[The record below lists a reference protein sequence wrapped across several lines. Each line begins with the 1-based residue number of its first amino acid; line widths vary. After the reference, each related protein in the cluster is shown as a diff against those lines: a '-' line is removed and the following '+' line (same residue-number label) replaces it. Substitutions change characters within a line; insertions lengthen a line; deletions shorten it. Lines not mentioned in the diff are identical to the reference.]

1 MFLALFH
8 TKAGKFT
15 IEEFNVATEEFKR
28 HASPKVYTYCKD
40 LQAGEQESPEL
51 AEFKRKLF
59 EEMGHYWSRYNNRD
73 SMQLHFVMQLQL
85 VETSGMVEKLKLEDG
100 TVMLEGMPIA
110 MIDNLQFAAGNEA
123 YQKLS
128 VELATLP
135 KKIEKARQRVDKF
148 PNDEDL
154 RDDLRKLLL
163 LAPDDTA
170 KNYVEVQ
177 LRTIESKIKFMCNI
191 KSATYWIKNRFADV
205 QDMLD
210 EISYTDLVSKDN
222 SKDKP
227 KIKAKVKDLLP
238 IKDIITVTVYLPCG
252 EKMKF
257 ALLGKPLED
266 EVSDGLTAPALE
278 VNDKVRWNGVKL
290 YAPVYLLKWNKGDRI
305 DSPTE
310 IIPSGE
316 TWLYGDLGWRGEK

>member
-1 MFLALFH
+1 MLLNDVKSKSLMLFGMFSEDL
-8 TKAGKFT
+8 
-15 IEEFNVATEEFKR
+15 EKR
-28 HASPKVYTYCKD
+28 
-40 LQAGEQESPEL
+40 L
-51 AEFKRKLF
+51 AEMEIEDDHFTVNMCLLVGGSDERLGF
-59 EEMGHYWSRYNNRD
+59 ALGIRD
-73 SMQLHFVMQLQL
+73 
-85 VETSGMVEKLKLEDG
+85 EK
-100 TVMLEGMPIA
+100 I
-110 MIDNLQFAAGNEA
+110 NEA
-123 YQKLS
+123 
-128 VELATLP
+128 
-135 KKIEKARQRVDKF
+135 
-148 PNDEDL
+148 EDL

-177 LRTIESKIKFMCNI
+177 LRTIESKIKFMCSFI
-191 KSATYWIKNRFADV
+191 KSATYWIKNRYADV

-210 EISYTDLVSKDN
+210 EISCTDLMYKDN
-222 SKDKP
+222 SKDKS

-238 IKDIITVTVYLPCG
+238 IKDIITVTVFLPCG

-290 YAPVYLLKWNKGDRI
+290 YTPVYLLKWNTGDRI
-305 DSPTE
+305 DNPTE

-316 TWLYGDLGWRGEK
+316 TWVYGDLGWRGEK

>member
-1 MFLALFH
+1 MLNDVKSKSLMLF
-8 TKAGKFT
+8 GVFS
-15 IEEFNVATEEFKR
+15 E
-28 HASPKVYTYCKD
+28 D
-40 LQAGEQESPEL
+40 LEKKL
-51 AEFKRKLF
+51 AEMEIEDDNFSVNMCELVGGSDERLGF
-59 EEMGHYWSRYNNRD
+59 ALGIRD
-73 SMQLHFVMQLQL
+73 D
-85 VETSGMVEKLKLEDG
+85 K
-100 TVMLEGMPIA
+100 
-110 MIDNLQFAAGNEA
+110 IDEA
-123 YQKLS
+123 
-128 VELATLP
+128 
-135 KKIEKARQRVDKF
+135 
-148 PNDEDL
+148 EDL

-177 LRTIESKIKFMCNI
+177 LRTIEAKIKFMCNI
-191 KSATYWIKNRFADV
+191 RSATYWIKNRFADV

-222 SKDKP
+222 SKDKS

-238 IKDIITVTVYLPCG
+238 IKDIITVTVFLPCG

-266 EVSDGLTAPALE
+266 EVNDGFTTPALE
-278 VNDKVRWNGVKL
+278 VNDRVRWNGVKL
-290 YAPVYLLKWNKGDRI
+290 YAPVYLLKWNTGDRI

-316 TWLYGDLGWRGEK
+316 TWVYGDLGWRGEK